1 MSRLANGMTI
11 GVDPARPGTDNSVV
25 VKVDT
30 DGTLHFIWSDKLI
43 ELLETG
49 RGEVRR
55 ASHVEP
61 TDRGLWGADLSPV
74 DGPLLGPF
82 RTRREALDAEVAWL
96 KENYMGV
103 PQRA

>member
-1 MSRLANGMTI
+1 MQMHVDGMTI
-11 GVDPARPGTDNSVV
+11 GVDPARPGGDNTVV
-25 VKVDT
+25 VKVDV
-30 DGTLHFIWSDKLI
+30 DGTLHFIWSDELI
-43 ELLETG
+43 ELLEAG

-82 RTRREALDAEVAWL
+82 RTRREALDAERIWL
-96 KENYMGV
+96 LENYLGV
-103 PQRA
+103 TH

>member
-1 MSRLANGMTI
+1 MQALT
-11 GVDPARPGTDNSVV
+11 
-25 VKVDT
+25 VKVDIE
-30 DGTLHFIWSDKLI
+30 GTMHFIWSDELV
-43 ELLETG
+43 ELLEAG

-61 TDRGLWGADLSPV
+61 TTGGLWGADLSPV

-96 KENYMGV
+96 KTNYIG
-103 PQRA
+103 Q